1 MRISDWSSDVCSSDL
16 HADRLAAALSERGI
30 KAGDV
35 VGVRT
40 QIRLEWPVIDA
51 ALAKLGAAV
60 LGMNWRLPPAEVEYV
75 LGNSGAAGLICDDA
89 DPPPQLPAP
98 ARSRPQ
104 VQIRIDPAEIGRTLC
119 RDSGCNEM

>member
-35 VGVRT
+35 VGVRN
-40 QIRLEWPVIDA
+40 QIRIEWPVIDA

-60 LGMNWRLPPAEVEYV
+60 LGMNWRLTPAEVEYV

-89 DPPPQLPAP
+89 DPAPALPALP
-98 ARSRPQ
+98 RCQPQ
-104 VQIRIDPAEIGRTLC
+104 VPIRIQTVG
-119 RDSGCNEM
+119 SGFTSKTWKTA